1 MQELGYT
8 FRNEEKTWP
17 KKQSLSD
24 FARRSCRPLAKSIIS
39 AYFDQLW
46 PHFLA
51 LKQRVNKVVVSAQ
64 NELRQLQDNLVEY
77 QRSFTTDDD
86 FVR

>member
-1 MQELGYT
+1 MQELGYALK
-8 FRNEEKTWP
+8 NEEKTWP
-17 KKQSLSD
+17 KQQSLSD
-24 FARRSCRPLAKSIIS
+24 FARRSCRPLAKTIIS

-46 PHFLA
+46 PHFLE
-51 LKQRVNKVVVSAQ
+51 LKQRVNEVVISAQ
-64 NELRQLQDNLVEY
+64 NELWQLQNDLVEY